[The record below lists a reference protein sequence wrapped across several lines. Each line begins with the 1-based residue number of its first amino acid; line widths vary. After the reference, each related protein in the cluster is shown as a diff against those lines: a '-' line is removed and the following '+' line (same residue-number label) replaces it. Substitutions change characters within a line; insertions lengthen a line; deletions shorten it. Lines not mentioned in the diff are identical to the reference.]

1 MKNGVCPMCQS
12 NEVYMTDNDDNL
24 GEDGLLI
31 FSGEA
36 GREMGSYASDLYVC
50 LNCGYMALF
59 ASPIVL
65 KGKHKELTFLKEAN
79 GWKKAM

>member
-1 MKNGVCPMCQS
+1 
-12 NEVYMTDNDDNL
+12 
-24 GEDGLLI
+24 
-31 FSGEA
+31 
-36 GREMGSYASDLYVC
+36 
-50 LNCGYMALF
+50 MALF